1 MPENTVL
8 PCITAAWRHSF
19 EKDPLQH
26 LRKERQG
33 RAREGGREGGRVRE
47 GGREGGRV
55 REGGQRGKREGG
67 RGMGSNHSV
76 TE

>member
-1 MPENTVL
+1 MCVVFL

-33 RAREGGREGGRVRE
+33 RVREGRGGRGRGERGGGARGGERGGAREGRARDGV
-47 GGREGGRV
+47 
-55 REGGQRGKREGG
+55 K
-67 RGMGSNHSV
+67 SLSD
-76 TE
+76 